1 MSLYPFVSEDN
12 VINKAEVSPK
22 SLFAIKATTPGGKVD
37 LNSFKPC
44 FNLDQTR
51 RHRLRYHLI
60 LRK

>member
-44 FNLDQTR
+44 FNLDQNSSASVT
-51 RHRLRYHLI
+51 LSFNST
-60 LRK
+60 